1 MKLDTKELKTITL
14 LYVEDD
20 DVVRS
25 QIKPLMNKLFKK
37 LFIAVDGVDGLEQY
51 KQHQND
57 IDIIVTDIN
66 MPNMNGLD
74 MIEKINELN
83 TSIPV
88 IVTTAHTDSKFILDA
103 INKSVDKY
111 MAKPLQVKELTLNIV
126 NMVLKYRRLNSIE
139 NLSKNLAQKSKATD
153 TLGHQLDIVQKQNNY
168 NKAIIDNF
176 IVTFT
181 TDKNGNIVSGSDKFF
196 RYFDFSIDEIVG
208 QNVSILRCD
217 LCTQETF
224 QKLMLKVIHTKKTVV
239 STYSFKVNN
248 NKSVDCDVTISAI
261 YDKQSLVNGY
271 KFYLD
276 IL

>member
-25 QIKPLMNKLFKK
+25 QIEPLMSKLFKK
-37 LFIAVDGVDGLEQY
+37 LFMAVDGADGLKQY

-139 NLSKNLAQKSKATD
+139 SLAKNLVQKSKATD
-153 TLGHQLDIVQKQNNY
+153 TLSYQLDIVQKQNNY

-176 IVTFT
+176 VVTFT
-181 TDKNGNIVSGSDKFF
+181 TDKNGNIASGSDKFF
-196 RYFDFSIDEIVG
+196 RYFNLDEIIG
-208 QNVSILRCD
+208 QNISILRCD
-217 LCTQETF
+217 SCTQETF

-239 STYSFKVNN
+239 STYTFQVN